1 MPVAV
6 SKHSMKKLT
15 GAQIVIESLIAEG
28 VEVIFG
34 YPGGAILPTYDAL
47 LDSKIKHVLVR
58 HEQGATHM
66 AEGYARASG
75 RPGVVIVTSGPG
87 ATNAVTGIAD
97 AYMDSTPMV
106 VISGQVGTALIGNDA
121 FQEVDFVGI
130 TRPCSKHNYLVKDVK
145 DLARIIKEAFYIAS
159 TGRPGPVIVDIPKDI
174 QQAEHTFHYPDKVD
188 IRGFKPTIRGN
199 PRQIERAIEA
209 IEQSEQPL
217 FYVGGGVQW
226 SGAAAELTQ
235 LVRGLGIPITQ
246 TLMGLGSVPASD
258 PLSLGMLGMHGS
270 YGTNTA
276 VCNTDCLIAVGARFD
291 DRVTGR
297 IADFAPKAKTIIH
310 IDIDPSSISKNV
322 KVDIPI
328 VGDIKSVLSE
338 MLEVVRARESI
349 GKCKAGWAKWH
360 EQILQWKRERP
371 LYENGADPGRESVS
385 PQHVIEEIHKLTK
398 GDCIIATDVGQHQMW
413 IAQLFPFERPR
424 SLLTSGGL
432 GTMGYGLPA
441 GIGAKFAAPDRTVV
455 VVSGDGSIQMNIQEL
470 GTAVQYN
477 VDVKVV
483 ILNNYFLGMVRQWQE
498 RFYQERYSYSAMSVP
513 NFVKL
518 ADAYGAK
525 GFRIEK
531 AKDLAHIMKE
541 AFATPGPVLI
551 DVVIPKEEA
560 VMPMI
565 PPGGAM
571 SEMLFA

>member
-1 MPVAV
+1 
-6 SKHSMKKLT
+6 MKKMT
-15 GAQIVIESLIAEG
+15 GAQIVIESLIQEG

-66 AEGYARASG
+66 AEGYARVSG
-75 RPGVVIVTSGPG
+75 RPGVVMVTSGPG

-130 TRPCSKHNYLVKDVK
+130 TRPCCKHNYLVKDVK

-174 QQAEHTFHYPDKVD
+174 QQAEYPFHYPDKVD
-188 IRGFKPTIRGN
+188 IRGFKPTIKGN

-209 IEQSEQPL
+209 IEHSEKPL

-226 SGAAAELTQ
+226 SGAAPELTQ
-235 LVRGLGIPITQ
+235 LVRGLGIPITE
-246 TLMGLGSVPASD
+246 TLMGLGSFPASD
-258 PLSLGMLGMHGS
+258 PLCLGMLGMHGS

-322 KVDIPI
+322 KVDVPI
-328 VGDIKSVLSE
+328 VGDIKSVLAE
-338 MLEVVRARESI
+338 MLEIVRSRESI
-349 GKCKAGWAKWH
+349 GKRKAGWAKWH
-360 EQILQWKRERP
+360 KEILEWKRERP
-371 LYENGADPGRESVS
+371 LYDNGNQPDRETVS
-385 PQHVIEEIHKLTK
+385 PIQAIEEINKITK

-470 GTAVQYN
+470 GTMVQYG

-483 ILNNYFLGMVRQWQE
+483 ILNNYYLGMVRQWQE
-498 RFYQERYSYSAMSVP
+498 RFYEERYSYSAMSVP

-531 AKDLAHIMKE
+531 AKDLSRIMAE

-565 PPGGAM
+565 PPGGSM

>member
-1 MPVAV
+1 
-6 SKHSMKKLT
+6 MKKLT

-66 AEGYARASG
+66 AEGYARVSG
-75 RPGVVIVTSGPG
+75 RPGVVMVTSGPG

-145 DLARIIKEAFYIAS
+145 DLARIVKEAFYIAS

-174 QQAEHTFHYPDKVD
+174 QQAEYPFHYPDKVD

-209 IEQSEQPL
+209 IEQSEKPL

-226 SGAAAELTQ
+226 SGAAPELTQ
-235 LVRGLGIPITQ
+235 LVRGLGIPLTE
-246 TLMGLGSVPASD
+246 TLMGLGSFPASD
-258 PLSLGMLGMHGS
+258 PLCLGMLGMHGS

-297 IADFAPKAKTIIH
+297 IADFAPKAKSIIH

-322 KVDIPI
+322 KVDVPI
-328 VGDIKSVLSE
+328 VGDIKSVLHE
-338 MLEVVRARESI
+338 MLEIVRSRESI
-349 GKCKAGWAKWH
+349 GKRKAGWAKWH
-360 EQILQWKRERP
+360 KQILEWKRERP
-371 LYENGADPGRESVS
+371 LYENGKDAGRETVS
-385 PQHVIEEIHKLTK
+385 PLHAIEEIHKLTK
-398 GDCIIATDVGQHQMW
+398 GNCIIATDVGQHQMW
-413 IAQLFPFERPR
+413 IAQLFPFEKPR

-483 ILNNYFLGMVRQWQE
+483 ILNNYYLGMVRQWQE

-531 AKDLAHIMKE
+531 AKDLSRIMAE

-565 PPGGAM
+565 PPGGSM